1 MTQRT
6 QAATSKGPTD
16 WFTGDVWIDALSTGQ
31 SAPMSISSGAFSPG
45 ARTAWHHHAGGQ
57 TLWVL
62 EGAGRVQARGEPVL
76 AIGAGDVITAR
87 PGEEHGTVQLPDRFM
102 THLSIAEGEPTWGDH
117 VTDDDYS
124 APARIAERPCRPMD
138 FLMSW

>member
-31 SAPMSISSGAFSPG
+31 SAQMSISSVHFSPG

-76 AIGAGDVITAR
+76 AIRAGDVITAR
-87 PGEEHGTVQLPDRFM
+87 PGEEHWHGAAPDRFM
-102 THLSIAEGEPTWGDH
+102 THLSIAEGEPSGATTSPTTNTPRRRGSLTATVDRW
-117 VTDDDYS
+117 TS
-124 APARIAERPCRPMD
+124 S
-138 FLMSW
+138 SWS